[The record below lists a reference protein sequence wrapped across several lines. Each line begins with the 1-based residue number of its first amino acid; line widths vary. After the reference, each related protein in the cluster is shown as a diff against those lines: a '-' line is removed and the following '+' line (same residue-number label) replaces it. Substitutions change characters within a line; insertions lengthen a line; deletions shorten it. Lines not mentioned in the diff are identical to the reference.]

1 MSVRQRATAKAN
13 KPEKE
18 NVTTVSRIYAPT
30 AHGRLMDAKLDSHTS
45 WEFGGPVGVSLMM
58 LGFPVMMYYLWICL
72 WHYHGAFAR
81 PASLSWD
88 GKGGVRE
95 WAGVMWGYVQRD
107 AYPTAWAGKVYGG
120 LVAVQ
125 LVLAWVMPG
134 VDQEGLPVPS
144 LGYRSLTYHCNAL
157 SSFYTTLLL
166 ALTLHLTGLFRLP
179 WLIESFGPLMS
190 WSIIISFAV
199 TLLIYALATMFHYGG
214 EPIRMSGNTVYDI
227 FMGASLNPRLFTSR
241 AFSLGRKNW
250 QGVDLKMFAEVRV
263 PWVLLFLIAVS
274 GGVKQYEDL
283 GYITPNMG
291 LMILATGLY
300 INACAKGEHMIPQTW
315 DMFHEKFGFM
325 LIFWNMAGVPFT
337 YCYPVIYMARS
348 DPSTY
353 RYPVWVNVAM
363 YVTLLGAYY
372 VFDTSM
378 AQKSAFKMQ
387 QQGVYVPRKSFPQLP
402 GAVVENPTFIETKH
416 GNKLLTSGWWAYARK
431 PNYTADWTQSLMWGL
446 SAGLNTPITLFYPAF
461 FLAVLTHRCSRDFE
475 RCAMKYG
482 DDWKRYCQVVKY
494 KFIPGVY

>member
-1 MSVRQRATAKAN
+1 MSTVRQRTNGVANGHSNGTNGSAKTV
-13 KPEKE
+13 EQ
-18 NVTTVSRIYAPT
+18 VTTIARVYKPT
-30 AHGRLMDAKLDSHTS
+30 EHGRKMDKKLDEHFG
-45 WEFGGPVGVSLMM
+45 WEFGGPWGVSAMM
-58 LGFPVMMYYLWICL
+58 LGFPVLMYYLWICL

-81 PASLSWD
+81 PSTLSIH
-88 GKGGVRE
+88 GKGGLLE
-95 WAGVMWGYVQRD
+95 FAQTMWNFVKTD
-107 AYPTAWAGKVYGG
+107 AYPTWFAFRTYGG
-120 LVAVQ
+120 LIAVQ
-125 LVLAWVMPG
+125 LLLAWIMPG

-144 LGYRSLTYHCNAL
+144 LEYKSLMYHCNAL
-157 SSFYTTLLL
+157 SSFYTTIVL
-166 ALTLHLTGLFRLP
+166 AITLHVTGLFRLP
-179 WLIESFGPLMS
+179 WLIESFGPLMT
-190 WSIIISFAV
+190 WSIIISFICTALMYISAV
-199 TLLIYALATMFHYGG
+199 VFHYGG
-214 EPIRMSGNTVYDI
+214 KPMRMSGNTVYDI

-241 AFSLGRKNW
+241 FAALGRKNW
-250 QGVDLKMFAEVRV
+250 DGVDLKMFAEVRV

-283 GYITPNMG
+283 GYLTPNMG

-325 LIFWNMAGVPFT
+325 LIFWNMAGSPFT

-353 RYPVWVNVAM
+353 RYPLWVNIGM
-363 YVTLLGAYY
+363 YTTLCVAYY
-372 VFDTSM
+372 IFDISM

-402 GAVVENPTFIETKH
+402 GAVVDNPTFIETKH
-416 GNKLLTSGWWAYARK
+416 GNKLLTSGCWAYARK
-431 PNYTADWTQSLMWGL
+431 PNYAADWTQSLMWGL

-461 FLAVLTHRCSRDFE
+461 FLTVLTHRCGRDFE

-482 DDWKRYCQVVKY
+482 DE
-494 KFIPGVY
+494 